1 MSTWDELVLE
11 CTRMIAA
18 DGMAAFSLRKLAD
31 RVGIKAPSIYA
42 HFGNK
47 DALLAAARHSARSA
61 LSAALLAGPTS
72 RSPRKRLIATSLGY
86 LRFAQD
92 QPHLF
97 ALLMAHTPSERSSLK
112 EPPDPDSPYALLLTR
127 VQDFLGPTHLQAEV
141 LCLGLWSLVH
151 GAAVL
156 RQTHLDAFAPTI
168 AGLVE
173 TNLEALLNGWCP
185 Q

>member
-11 CTRMIAA
+11 CTRMVAA
-18 DGMAAFSLRKLAD
+18 DGLAAFSMRKLAD

-42 HFGNK
+42 HFGSK
-47 DALLAAARHSARSA
+47 DALLATARTNARSA
-61 LSAALLAGPTS
+61 LSAALQAGPTS
-72 RSPRKRLIATSLGY
+72 RSARKRLIATCLGY

-92 QPHLF
+92 QPHVF
-97 ALLMAHTPSERSSLK
+97 ALLMMHTASARNSL
-112 EPPDPDSPYALLLTR
+112 EQPPDPDSPYALLLAR
-127 VQDFLGPTHLQAEV
+127 AQDFLGPAHPQAEV

-156 RQTHLDAFAPTI
+156 RQTHLEAFAPAI

-173 TNLEALLNGWCP
+173 KNIEALLDGWSP
-185 Q
+185 R

>member
-47 DALLAAARHSARSA
+47 DALLETARHSASTA
-61 LSAALLAGPTS
+61 LCAALRAGPTS
-72 RSPRKRLIATSLGY
+72 RSPRKRLMATSLGY
-86 LRFAQD
+86 LRFAQK

-97 ALLMAHTPSERSSLK
+97 SLLTMHTPSKRSSLD
-112 EPPDPDSPYALLLTR
+112 EPPDPNSPYALLLAG
-127 VQDFLGPTHLQAEV
+127 VQDYLGPTHPQAEV

-156 RQTHLDAFAPTI
+156 RQTHLAVFAPAI

-173 TNLEALLNGWCP
+173 KNLEALLNGWCP